1 MSLANWFGLARPKL
15 VPEIEARVDAWKRTR
30 AADLRVP
37 LTEARMVVVDTETS
51 GLDPHRAKLLS
62 IGACIVEEAT
72 LALVPTLDVFL
83 RQEHASDTA
92 NILVHGIG
100 QQRQTRGTSP
110 DAALAAFL
118 AYAGKPIFVGYHALF
133 DATVLEHAVRDT
145 LGIRLGSPWLDLAL
159 LLPALF
165 PEAHA
170 RGWEL
175 DRWLSHFHISNFER
189 HSALADA
196 VATAELLLLLVARA
210 DQKGLR
216 DSRALLALQRA
227 ALDKAHAAQS
237 GSSVA

>member
-1 MSLANWFGLARPKL
+1 VSLANWFGLARPRRA
-15 VPEIEARVDAWKRTR
+15 PEIEARVDAWKRSG
-30 AADLRVP
+30 AADLRVA
-37 LTEARMVVVDTETS
+37 LTEARLVVVDTETG

-62 IGACIVEEAT
+62 IGACVVEAGALT
-72 LALVPTLDVFL
+72 LTPTLEVLL
-83 RQEHASDTA
+83 RQEHASDAA

-100 QQRQTRGTSP
+100 EQRQVHATSP
-110 DAALAAFL
+110 DVALAAFL
-118 AYAGKPIFVGYHALF
+118 AFAGKPVFVGYHALF
-133 DATVLEHAVRDT
+133 DATALQQALRDT

-165 PEAHA
+165 PEADA

-189 HSALADA
+189 HGALADA
-196 VATAELLLLLVARA
+196 VATAELLLLVVARA

-216 DSRALLALQRA
+216 DPRALLALQRA
-227 ALDKAHAAQS
+227 VLDKANAAQS

>member
-1 MSLANWFGLARPKL
+1 VSLADWFGFARPKL
-15 VPEIEARVDAWKRTR
+15 APDIEARVDAWKRSG

-37 LTEARMVVVDTETS
+37 LTEARLVVVDTETS

-62 IGACIVEEAT
+62 IGACIVEEGALT
-72 LALVPTLDVFL
+72 LAPTLEVFL
-83 RQEHASDTA
+83 RQEHASDAA

-100 QQRQTRGTSP
+100 QQRQAQGTSP

-118 AYAGKPIFVGYHALF
+118 AFAGKPIFVGYHALF
-133 DATVLEHAVRDT
+133 DATALEHAVRDT

-189 HSALADA
+189 HGALADA
-196 VATAELLLLLVARA
+196 VATAELLLLLVPRA

-216 DSRALLALQRA
+216 DPRALLALQRA
-227 ALDKAHAAQS
+227 VLGRADAAQS